1 MITHSDTT
9 STQDQ
14 AWWAYAAFVQSDD
27 LPAKLKSDLR
37 LTEVQLKNMARRV
50 VYRPYLYWHP
60 DHQHF
65 ELNSNNSSLTVLGR
79 GIPMVPDDEDPYLSM
94 AEMVRDDLSRAIDFM
109 MTDDYKT
116 GYVFCRPDGDRPL
129 PINCYTAAEL
139 REMILSLNPT
149 VWKVA
154 QSAINDYMNLVPT
167 VTYRS
172 TLVVTQD
179 LADALAELINRKQIP
194 ATYALVLLMIS
205 ERYAADKS
213 LLNLILRQIQ
223 ASPGVDAIVAKG
235 FMAEIWARK

>member
-1 MITHSDTT
+1 
-9 STQDQ
+9 
-14 AWWAYAAFVQSDD
+14 
-27 LPAKLKSDLR
+27 
-37 LTEVQLKNMARRV
+37 
-50 VYRPYLYWHP
+50 
-60 DHQHF
+60 
-65 ELNSNNSSLTVLGR
+65 
-79 GIPMVPDDEDPYLSM
+79 
-94 AEMVRDDLSRAIDFM
+94 
-109 MTDDYKT
+109 
-116 GYVFCRPDGDRPL
+116 
-129 PINCYTAAEL
+129 
-139 REMILSLNPT
+139 MILSLNPT